1 MFDIVCQQLC
11 EVVARYGRSV
21 YEDRSRCAG
30 LLRDFCQGQY
40 KLEVAVLL
48 NALDEGVAA
57 ELLASSEAM
66 PKEMVLARL
75 TKRLEENQGLRAD
88 IARWAVESWGL
99 ALGKLA
105 AQELNSSSTAAASVT
120 PHAVLSGMS
129 TPGVAA
135 PNGITKVDS
144 VGAVQAAM
152 HTSPSP
158 RSIPHVSP
166 LPPVSPEAIKMNVLL
181 LGLLLVVTFGI
192 YSGVWFLKG
201 KAYLNTL
208 RSAKR
213 IGPAPVFY
221 IVMSSLA
228 LAFSCTGGAVETS
241 DPDAAAGFYG
251 FYLLAALLATITQLV
266 LSFRVRRMLDEH
278 FNIYL
283 GKGIKFSKVLTFFFN
298 NLYLQYKLNRLPA
311 QP

>member
-1 MFDIVCQQLC
+1 MV
-11 EVVARYGRSV
+11 
-21 YEDRSRCAG
+21 
-30 LLRDFCQGQY
+30 
-40 KLEVAVLL
+40 
-48 NALDEGVAA
+48 
-57 ELLASSEAM
+57 SER
-66 PKEMVLARL
+66 E
-75 TKRLEENQGLRAD
+75 
-88 IARWAVESWGL
+88 
-99 ALGKLA
+99 
-105 AQELNSSSTAAASVT
+105 
-120 PHAVLSGMS
+120 
-129 TPGVAA
+129 
-135 PNGITKVDS
+135 
-144 VGAVQAAM
+144 
-152 HTSPSP
+152 
-158 RSIPHVSP
+158 
-166 LPPVSPEAIKMNVLL
+166 
-181 LGLLLVVTFGI
+181 
-192 YSGVWFLKG
+192 
-201 KAYLNTL
+201 AYLNAL

-228 LAFSCTGGAVETS
+228 LAFSFTGGAVETS